1 MASCWGG
8 PDRRTTRR
16 GRAVAMMGP
25 IPDRTG
31 GASGHREHP
40 AEYVIVPTPEGSFEA
55 PPPPIGLDDDELV
68 EWGLLFQSGYA
79 LGVRSV
85 WGRQDW
91 PLVYR
96 LFELR
101 HEYRL
106 QFRQAH
112 SQPIIEGSS
121 SDVLN
126 PRARWADALLK
137 QIRDHEKA
145 LALDPMSRARLGV
158 KVLVGQTLL
167 RKLAR
172 EGAEPPERDDGGGSG
187 DHFDL

>member
-1 MASCWGG
+1 MS
-8 PDRRTTRR
+8 
-16 GRAVAMMGP
+16 MMGP
-25 IPDRTG
+25 IPDRSG
-31 GASGHREHP
+31 AASGHRQHP
-40 AEYVIVPTPEGSFEA
+40 AEYTIVTTPEGNFEA

-79 LGVRSV
+79 LGARAV

-91 PLVYR
+91 PVVYR

-101 HEYRL
+101 HEYRV
-106 QFRQAH
+106 QFRAAH
-112 SQPIIEGSS
+112 DEPMLEGSS
-121 SDVLN
+121 SSVLN

-145 LALDPMSRARLGV
+145 LGLDPMSRARLGV
-158 KVLVGQTLL
+158 KVLVGATLL
-167 RKLAR
+167 RKLG
-172 EGAEPPERDDGGGSG
+172 EGGESPASDDHGASSD